1 MAGFGCNGSSTRR
14 ADGVHSLRH
23 PGWLQGALGVSATWD
38 MRGCELRA
46 KGTHLHA
53 KLEDHEQRLRRFE
66 ICWEYLHVG
75 KNSLT
80 FELLEKQT
88 LSAPKVLGKGF
99 LLFSQLPREVF
110 PQMIS
115 RQAVLQD
122 VGLYWGPQ
130 QDADGHHSGDPPVPI
145 GGSSGFQSFVSC
157 TCRRE
162 SAPCQIHPTRL
173 QTGRIFL

>member
-1 MAGFGCNGSSTRR
+1 SLCPPCRCVGGVLRFSPCQVRVSAGDQVLLNTKASEPYCPGLAHRK
-14 ADGVHSLRH
+14 LR
-23 PGWLQGALGVSATWD
+23 WLQGALGVSATWD

-53 KLEDHEQRLRRFE
+53 KLEDHEQRLRIDFSQGVQ
-66 ICWEYLHVG
+66 YLHVG

-115 RQAVLQD
+115 RQVVLQD

-130 QDADGHHSGDPPVPI
+130 QELMGIIQVI
-145 GGSSGFQSFVSC
+145 LQFQSADHQAFN
-157 TCRRE
+157 
-162 SAPCQIHPTRL
+162 HL
-173 QTGRIFL
+173 